1 MKLRGFIIIGAILSI
16 VVGFFLGRAVIADS
30 PVPGSGDDP
39 VVTKSYADKAIQ
51 ERVTELEKSVAELSV
66 QAKAL
71 QSTINELQDKV
82 NRTPSTTSPK
92 PVTPPVGN
100 KDDKPDKPIT
110 ETKPPEK
117 IDSDVVG
124 KTGYISTQNYANLRS
139 APTLE
144 ASVLKK
150 VTKDEGMLV
159 QKTENGWY
167 NVKLDDGTVGWISS
181 TVVQIKN

>member
-1 MKLRGFIIIGAILSI
+1 MKLRGFIIMGAILSV

-39 VVTKSYADKAIQ
+39 LVTKSYAEKALQ
-51 ERVTELEKSVAELSV
+51 ERVTDLEKNVAELTV

-71 QSTINELQDKV
+71 QNTINELQDKI
-82 NRTPSTTSPK
+82 STTSSSTKTPTPPK
-92 PVTPPVGN
+92 PAPDSN
-100 KDDKPDKPIT
+100 KDDNKDKTT

-117 IDSDVVG
+117 VEMIG
-124 KTGYISTQNYANLRS
+124 KTVGINTQNYANLRS

-144 ASVLKK
+144 ASVLKQ
-150 VTKDEGMLV
+150 VTKDEDMLV
-159 QKTENGWY
+159 QKEENGWY

-181 TVVQIKN
+181 TVVRVK